1 MMTMARPLTEDGT
14 GYSERSL
21 ESLGFQ
27 KDVSL
32 ISSPNFSLSQ
42 HYNISC
48 NFSILFDEMRFRGI
62 ERKMAPAV

>member
-1 MMTMARPLTEDGT
+1 MARPLTEDGT
-14 GYSERSL
+14 GYPERSL

-42 HYNISC
+42 HCNISC
-48 NFSILFDEMRFRGI
+48 NFSILFDEMRFRRI
-62 ERKMAPAV
+62 ERKMAPSV